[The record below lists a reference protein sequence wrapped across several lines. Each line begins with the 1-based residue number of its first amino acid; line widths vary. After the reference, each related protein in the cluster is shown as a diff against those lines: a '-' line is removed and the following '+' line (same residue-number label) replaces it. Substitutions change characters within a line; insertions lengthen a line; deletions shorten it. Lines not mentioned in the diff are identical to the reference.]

1 MEIKKPVKKEVKA
14 LPSTTLPVVPLNNED
29 MSVVRGGPSKWL

>member
-14 LPSTTLPVVPLNNED
+14 LPLTTPLFVPLNNED
-29 MSVVRGGPSKWL
+29 MSSVSGGGRSWK